1 MSRSGDVGRQGG
13 GTGKAIELWV
23 VEGWLYFILLGAF
36 VGAVIGILSMFATN
50 FSLRRLVFLFF
61 SIALPYAH

>member
-1 MSRSGDVGRQGG
+1 MFRSGDVGRQGG

-36 VGAVIGILSMFATN
+36 VGAIIGILSMFATN
-50 FSLRRLVFLFF
+50 FSLRRLV
-61 SIALPYAH
+61 SYSS